1 MFGHDEDV
9 DRPERTPVVE
19 RQVAREDDID
29 PCVRSTFT
37 VRTRDMSAPD
47 SSSEVGVLVTELTTV
62 APAFVEIAHRIVWAT
77 AATVEPSGRPR
88 TRILHPIWEWNGD
101 RLVGWIATGPDTPKA
116 RHPDSAPR
124 VSLT

>member
-1 MFGHDEDV
+1 M
-9 DRPERTPVVE
+9 
-19 RQVAREDDID
+19 
-29 PCVRSTFT
+29 
-37 VRTRDMSAPD
+37 
-47 SSSEVGVLVTELTTV
+47 TELTTV

-116 RHPDSAPR
+116 RHLDSEPR